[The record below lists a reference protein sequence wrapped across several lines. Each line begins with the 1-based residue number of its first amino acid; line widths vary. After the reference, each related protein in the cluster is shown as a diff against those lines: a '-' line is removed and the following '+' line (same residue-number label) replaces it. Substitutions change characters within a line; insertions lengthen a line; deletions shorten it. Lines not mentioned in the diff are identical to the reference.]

1 MHFSRVLSLLVITS
15 LCGCGSSDTLTLA
28 PVTGTVLFKGKPLSG
43 ATVTMMSEKGQMA
56 NGFTDGEG
64 KFRMTTGGRPGVPV
78 GLAKV
83 GISKMAGNAA
93 LGDSNKKVKP
103 EDMMIMQKAGGGVA
117 KDLVPKSEIPAKYS
131 KPEESKLTAAV
142 DKDGKKN
149 VFEFILVE

>member
-1 MHFSRVLSLLVITS
+1 MHFSRFLSLLVITS

-56 NGFTDGEG
+56 NGFTDTEG

-93 LGDSNKKVKP
+93 TVDIKKVKP
-103 EDMMIMQKAGGGVA
+103 EDMMNMQKAGGGVA
-117 KDLVPKSEIPAKYS
+117 KDLAPKSEIPSKYA

>member
-1 MHFSRVLSLLVITS
+1 VHFSRFLSLVVITS

-43 ATVTMMSEKGQMA
+43 ANVSMISEKGQMA
-56 NGFTDGEG
+56 NGFTDTEG

-93 LGDSNKKVKP
+93 TVDIKKVKP
-103 EDMMIMQKAGGGVA
+103 EDMMNMQKAGGGVA
-117 KDLVPKSEIPAKYS
+117 KDLAPKSEIPSKYA

>member
-83 GISKMAGNAA
+83 GISKMAGNATTV
-93 LGDSNKKVKP
+93 DIKKVKP
-103 EDMMIMQKAGGGVA
+103 EDMIIMQKEGGGVA

>member
-1 MHFSRVLSLLVITS
+1 MHFSRFLSLVVITS
-15 LCGCGSSDTLTLA
+15 LCGCGSSDTLMLA

-43 ATVTMMSEKGQMA
+43 ATVTMISEKGQMA
-56 NGFTDGEG
+56 NGFTDNDG

-83 GISKMAGNAA
+83 GILKMAGNSATV
-93 LGDSNKKVKP
+93 DIKNVKP
-103 EDMMIMQKAGGGVA
+103 DDMKNMQISGGGVA

>member
-1 MHFSRVLSLLVITS
+1 ME
-15 LCGCGSSDTLTLA
+15 SDSFI
-28 PVTGTVLFKGKPLSG
+28 TVLKKFEENS
-43 ATVTMMSEKGQMA
+43 
-56 NGFTDGEG
+56 FFITDNDG

-83 GISKMAGNAA
+83 GILKMAGNAA
-93 LGDSNKKVKP
+93 TVDIKNFKP
-103 EDMMIMQKAGGGVA
+103 DDMKNMQISGGGVA

>member
-1 MHFSRVLSLLVITS
+1 MHFLRFLSLLVITS
-15 LCGCGSSDTLTLA
+15 LFGCGSSDTLTLA

-43 ATVTMMSEKGQMA
+43 ATVTMISEKGQMA

-93 LGDSNKKVKP
+93 SSDNKKVKP
-103 EDMMIMQKAGGGVA
+103 EDMVIMQKAGGGVA
-117 KDLVPKSEIPAKYS
+117 KDLVPKSEIPSKYS

-142 DKDGKKN
+142 DKNGNKN
-149 VFEFILVE
+149 SFEFILVE

>member
-1 MHFSRVLSLLVITS
+1 MHFLRFLSLLVITS
-15 LCGCGSSDTLTLA
+15 LFGCGSSDTLTLA

-43 ATVTMMSEKGQMA
+43 ATVTMISEKGQMA

-93 LGDSNKKVKP
+93 SSDNKKVKP
-103 EDMMIMQKAGGGVA
+103 EDMMNMQKAGGGVA
-117 KDLVPKSEIPAKYS
+117 KDLVPKSEIPSKYS

-142 DKDGKKN
+142 DKNGNKN
-149 VFEFILVE
+149 SFEFILVE

>member
-1 MHFSRVLSLLVITS
+1 MHFSRFLSLFAIIC
-15 LCGCGSSDTLTLA
+15 LCGCGAADTLTLA
-28 PVTGTVLFKGKPLSG
+28 PVTGTVLYNGKPISG
-43 ATVTMMSEKGQMA
+43 ATVAMISEKGQMA
-56 NGFTDGEG
+56 NGFTDSEG

-83 GISKMAGNAA
+83 GISKMSGNAA
-93 LGDSNKKVKP
+93 PVDIKNLKP
-103 EDMMIMQKAGGGVA
+103 EDMMKIQKTTGGVA
-117 KDLVPKSEIPAKYS
+117 KDLAPKSEIPSKYA

>member
-1 MHFSRVLSLLVITS
+1 MHFLRFLSLLVITS
-15 LCGCGSSDTLTLA
+15 LFGCGSSDTLTLA

-43 ATVTMMSEKGQMA
+43 ATVTMISEKGQMA

-93 LGDSNKKVKP
+93 SSDNKKVKP

-117 KDLVPKSEIPAKYS
+117 KDLVPKSEIPSKYS

-142 DKDGKKN
+142 DKNGNKN
-149 VFEFILVE
+149 SFEFILVE